1 MVLPR
6 LLQIPF
12 IQQKKKER
20 KEIRKRKKGKKRKGY
35 RKEKKKT
42 GNHLMLKSLF
52 PEKTTSIEINLM
64 QK

>member
-20 KEIRKRKKGKKRKGY
+20 KEIRKRKKKE
-35 RKEKKKT
+35 RKEKDIEKKKKT